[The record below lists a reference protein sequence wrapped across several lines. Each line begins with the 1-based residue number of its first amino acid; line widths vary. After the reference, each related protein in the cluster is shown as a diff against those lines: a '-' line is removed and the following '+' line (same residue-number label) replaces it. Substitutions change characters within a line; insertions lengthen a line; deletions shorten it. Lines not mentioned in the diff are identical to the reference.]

1 MKSYLRFLSRN
12 KLYTVIM
19 AVGLSVSLAFVII
32 MSCFV
37 WQNVSVNRH
46 YPDQDRMY
54 AIGTKGSLMSNPY
67 MAQTMLDA
75 IPELEC
81 GTTVL
86 RLTCDPSSIDGNMLK
101 RESYMAIEG
110 NFFKMFPTRFVYG
123 SADVLNDAGNAIVT
137 ESLAKEYGGEG
148 IIGKTVLFAGEHE
161 LTISAIIEDFDDTIF
176 ENEQVIISIGHESQ
190 RRWKEGNQN
199 NNIHVSSSGVLALVK
214 AKAGTDE
221 NVLLDKMD
229 RIYEKGINEKYR
241 EDSYLSLTRL
251 DKAYTS
257 DNNEGGYTGLKK
269 GNSGLMTAFSII
281 VAFLLISAIF
291 NYINLSTALAG
302 RRSKEISTR
311 ALLGEDHMSI
321 FTSNLLE
328 SLGFMAICMCMA
340 FIIAKA
346 SLPYVNTLLDSPIP
360 VQMKFSHGYI
370 YMYMLILGVTA
381 LFCGIIPALISI
393 RFQPVEI
400 IKGSYRYQSK
410 RTFNKI
416 FIILQNVI
424 AIIIVTMTLTMNS
437 QIRHMIDM
445 PLNANTEG
453 LFICRTFSGEFE
465 KTLRELPYVAEF
477 GRSQGRPGMAY
488 GSYGFELEG
497 DVRKEV
503 SLDICECDS
512 AAFELFG
519 FKIVKDYGVPMG
531 NGAWLTETAVREL
544 GMDPENPVFPARYAW
559 AINYSA
565 IAGIIED
572 VPFSSAMNLNPDAGG
587 FVLKGPQDPDW
598 SDYIVKMSDP
608 SEENIRNLARLCEE
622 EVIRVHGRSIPM
634 VSGYFP
640 DLIEQAYEPVMKQAK
655 MVTLFMIVAIL
666 LSALGQIAMS
676 TYYATQ
682 KEKEIGIRKVFG
694 GTVRSESIR
703 NIFEYMVYCLIA
715 SVIAIPVAIWI
726 AGRYLETFAYRMDL
740 PAWVFVTAALS
751 AFAISLASV
760 LWQTIRA
767 ARTNPA
773 EALKKE

>member
-1 MKSYLRFLSRN
+1 
-12 KLYTVIM
+12 M
-19 AVGLSVSLAFVII
+19 AVGMGVSLAFVII

-37 WQNVSVNRH
+37 WQNTRVNSV

-54 AIGTKGSLMSNPY
+54 AIGGKGSLMSNPY

-86 RLTCDPSSIDGNMLK
+86 RMTCNPSSIDGSLLK

-110 NFFKMFPTRFVYG
+110 NFFEMFPTRFVYG
-123 SADVLNDAGNAIVT
+123 NADVLNDTGNAIVT

-148 IIGKTVLFAGEHE
+148 IIGKTILFNGEYE
-161 LTISAIIEDFDDTIF
+161 LTISAVIEDFDDTIF
-176 ENEQVIISIGHESQ
+176 ENEQVVISIGHESQ

-199 NNIHVSSSGVLALVK
+199 TNIHMMRSGVLSLVK

-229 RIYEKGINEKYR
+229 RIYEKDINENYR

-257 DNNEGGYTGLKK
+257 DNNEGEYTGLKK

-302 RRSKEISTR
+302 RRSKEIATR
-311 ALLGEDHMSI
+311 ELLGEERMSI
-321 FTSNLLE
+321 FTRNLLE
-328 SLGFMAICMCMA
+328 SLGFMAACMCMS
-340 FIIAKA
+340 FILAKA

-370 YMYMLILGVTA
+370 YMYMLILSVTA

-393 RFQPVEI
+393 RFQPIEI

-410 RTFNKI
+410 RTFSKI
-416 FIILQNVI
+416 FIILQNAI
-424 AIIIVTMTLTMNS
+424 AIIIVAMTLTMNS

-453 LFICRTFSGEFE
+453 IFICSTFSGEFE

-477 GRSQGRPGMAY
+477 GRSQGRPGNAY

-497 DVRKEV
+497 DVSKEV

-519 FKIVKDYGVPMG
+519 FKIVKDYGVPRG
-531 NGAWLTETAVREL
+531 HGAWLTETAVREL
-544 GMDPENPVFPARYAW
+544 GMDPENPVFPKRHAW

-587 FVLKGPQDPDW
+587 FVLKGPQNSDW
-598 SDYIVKMSDP
+598 ADYIVKMSDP
-608 SEENIRNLARLCEE
+608 SKENIKDLARLCEE

-640 DLIEQAYEPVMKQAK
+640 DLIEQAYEPIMKQAR
-655 MVTLFMIVAIL
+655 MVTLFMVIAIL
-666 LSALGQIAMS
+666 LTALGQVAMS
-676 TYYATQ
+676 TYYATE
-682 KEKEIGIRKVFG
+682 KKKEISIRKVFG
-694 GTVRSESIR
+694 GTVSSECVR
-703 NIFEYMVYCLIA
+703 NIFEYMGYCLIA
-715 SVIAIPVAIWI
+715 SFVAIPIAIWV
-726 AGRYLETFAYRMDL
+726 AGRYLETFVYRMEL
-740 PAWVFVTAALS
+740 PAWIFVVASIAVFST
-751 AFAISLASV
+751 SLASV
-760 LWQTIRA
+760 LWQTLRA
-767 ARTNPA
+767 ARTNPS